1 MPMLRNTLLIIQ
13 AIKTDK
19 GWDLI
24 SVPEMYGFIARL
36 IFMGFVLLLRQEY
49 YWSSASLHNGNWAR
63 RMISSR
69 DRFRSWHFL
78 DAMIIQLWIMMTNSD
93 KLGT

>member
-24 SVPEMYGFIARL
+24 SVPENVWFYCPPDFYGLRAVTSPR
-36 IFMGFVLLLRQEY
+36 VLLVLCIIAQ
-49 YWSSASLHNGNWAR
+49 WQLGSSY
-63 RMISSR
+63 
-69 DRFRSWHFL
+69 DFL
-78 DAMIIQLWIMMTNSD
+78 Q
-93 KLGT
+93 GQV

>member
-1 MPMLRNTLLIIQ
+1 MLIIQ

-49 YWSSASLHNGNWAR
+49 YWSSALLHNGNWAR

>member
-19 GWDLI
+19 RWDLI

-49 YWSSASLHNGNWAR
+49 YWSSA
-63 RMISSR
+63 
-69 DRFRSWHFL
+69 
-78 DAMIIQLWIMMTNSD
+78 
-93 KLGT
+93 